1 MQLDLV
7 EYLLATADGSTDLIA
22 TKTSKTKVN
31 TVNKL
36 RKLSSKMIQAMVD
49 ADKIA
54 EGNLIVLITLQNVI
68 EVLKEELDGDALP
81 VQLSMWKEE
90 VSIVSIKSFD
100 RKPKSLDS
108 TGDKD
113 TLKQKSGARVR
124 MSDYAKFSGQQ
135 RDWYTFKI
143 ETEAT
148 AQVQGMADIMR
159 LKPGDEQAEIE
170 HLAKQIDNV
179 EYDNRVT
186 CMFSILKRFTA
197 RGIALSKVAT
207 EV

>member
-1 MQLDLV
+1 MQLDIV

-22 TKTSKTKVN
+22 TITAKSKMI

-36 RKLSSKMIQAMVD
+36 RKLLSKMLQAMVD

-81 VQLSMWKEE
+81 VELSMWKEKVTIANIE
-90 VSIVSIKSFD
+90 SFN

-108 TGDKD
+108 TGDED

-135 RDWYTFKI
+135 RD
-143 ETEAT
+143 
-148 AQVQGMADIMR
+148 
-159 LKPGDEQAEIE
+159 
-170 HLAKQIDNV
+170 
-179 EYDNRVT
+179 
-186 CMFSILKRFTA
+186 
-197 RGIALSKVAT
+197 
-207 EV
+207 

>member
-1 MQLDLV
+1 MQLDIV
-7 EYLLATADGSTDLIA
+7 EYLLVTADGSTDLIA
-22 TKTSKTKVN
+22 TITAKTKVN
-31 TVNKL
+31 TVNKI
-36 RKLSSKMIQAMVD
+36 RKFLSKMLQAMVD

-81 VQLSMWKEE
+81 VELSMWKEK
-90 VSIVSIKSFD
+90 VTIANIKPFN

-108 TGDKD
+108 TGDED
-113 TLKQKSGARVR
+113 TLKRKSGARVR
-124 MSDYAKFSGQQ
+124 VSDYAKFSGQQ
-135 RDWYTFKI
+135 RNWYAFKI

-148 AQVQGMADIMR
+148 AQEVQGMADVVR

-170 HLAKQIDNV
+170 HLAKRIDDV
-179 EYDNRVT
+179 EYDNGVT

-197 RGIALSKVAT
+197 RYCPK
-207 EV
+207 

>member
-1 MQLDLV
+1 MAERAKMQLDLV

-31 TVNKL
+31 TVNKI
-36 RKLSSKMIQAMVD
+36 RKFLSKMLQAMVD

-135 RDWYTFKI
+135 RNWYAFKI
-143 ETEAT
+143 ETEVT
-148 AQVQGMADIMR
+148 AHVQDMADV
-159 LKPGDEQAEIE
+159 
-170 HLAKQIDNV
+170 QIWQ
-179 EYDNRVT
+179 T
-186 CMFSILKRFTA
+186 L
-197 RGIALSKVAT
+197 
-207 EV
+207 